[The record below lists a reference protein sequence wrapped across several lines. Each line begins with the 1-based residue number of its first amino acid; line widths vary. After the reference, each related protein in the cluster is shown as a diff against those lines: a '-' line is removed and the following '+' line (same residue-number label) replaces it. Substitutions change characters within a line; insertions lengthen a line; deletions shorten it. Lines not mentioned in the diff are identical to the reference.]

1 MPDGDK
7 NEVVISVN
15 GGCVE
20 VESIPDNLRV
30 IVKDYD
36 CLDPAGPLARK
47 IIVQRDAFGD
57 RYIQTVHEGGETP
70 HMTER
75 QNEIIRL
82 ALRLVISDLANIKAE
97 TEYNEFDGGF
107 SSIQEEELHDILT
120 LLDYSPS

>member
-1 MPDGDK
+1 M
-7 NEVVISVN
+7 
-15 GGCVE
+15 
-20 VESIPDNLRV
+20 
-30 IVKDYD
+30 
-36 CLDPAGPLARK
+36 
-47 IIVQRDAFGD
+47 
-57 RYIQTVHEGGETP
+57 QTVHEGGETP